1 MLKNLFIKVLK
12 DERYYLD
19 YYYNLDN
26 DIKTVNTAE
35 IKNIYVENEF
45 RKFKS
50 NNEIIYIVKEKEIND
65 KEKVKKIKMKKKR
78 I

>member
-1 MLKNLFIKVLK
+1 MLKNLFIKILK

-26 DIKTVNTAE
+26 DIKTVTTAE

-45 RKFKS
+45 RKFKINF
-50 NNEIIYIVKEKEIND
+50 NNEIIYC
-65 KEKVKKIKMKKKR
+65 
-78 I
+78 